1 MIKLDNSREYLTLE
15 WLIQSKNLYEYNTKL
30 GEPMTMCS
38 SIRFIGSYKSI
49 DSRLSTLLK
58 ALGYKVRYYQKSN
71 TPIYQDWWHKVLIPE
86 FNPNFFC
93 IPKDRLWDPSN
104 TGKSIYNRLW
114 WDIEDTESRLKA
126 FDALIDLYK
135 SRYKETVDISL
146 WDYFHKPDYG
156 DLPLK
161 KDTLLT
167 F

>member
-71 TPIYQDWWHKVLIPE
+71 TPIYQDNWIHILIPE
-86 FNPNFFC
+86 F
-93 IPKDRLWDPSN
+93 DPYILN
-104 TGKSIYNRLW
+104 GKSSLFKDNRDYYKHYW
-114 WDIEDTESRLKA
+114 WELSDKESRIKA
-126 FDALIDLYK
+126 FDKLIEIYRAK
-135 SRYKETVDISL
+135 I
-146 WDYFHKPDYG
+146 
-156 DLPLK
+156 
-161 KDTLLT
+161 
-167 F
+167 